1 MQKTLRTL
9 KKTYRVQWQA
19 EAVCQLLEE
28 NGRAHFI
35 TKRFDR
41 VGGGKLHMQSLCGL
55 MHLDFNQAGAHS
67 YEQALQLIRQIV
79 KKETQKTLEQQVRRT
94 FFNIIARNQDDHTKN
109 IAFLMN
115 QNNDKKNKSIIAE
128 KGLYI
133 SNREME
139 IQTDEGIKAITAD
152 NLVEASISYEI
163 FNFKPK

>member
-1 MQKTLRTL
+1 MVSRKIHKIGLQTIADQVTPIALR
-9 KKTYRVQWQA
+9 A
-19 EAVCQLLEE
+19 S
-28 NGRAHFI
+28 NGSKA
-35 TKRFDR
+35 DR
-41 VGGGKLHMQSLCGL
+41 E
-55 MHLDFNQAGAHS
+55 F
-67 YEQALQLIRQIV
+67 RP
-79 KKETQKTLEQQVRRT
+79 
-94 FFNIIARNQDDHTKN
+94 
-109 IAFLMN
+109 AFLMN